1 MEVVLL
7 KFRDGGRGYQR
18 RKDIAITVG
27 YVDCRCAVWCDCC
40 FRAAC
45 VMGAGV
51 ALLRWSW

>member
-1 MEVVLL
+1 M
-7 KFRDGGRGYQR
+7 GGGGYQR